1 MCGIFGVIEW
11 EKKLDSKDGIKRAT
25 DSISHRGPDGEGQW
39 ISQCGHIGLGHRRLS
54 IIDLSENG
62 AQPMSY
68 AQNRYSITFNGEIYN
83 YVELKEE
90 LLKKGHTFNS
100 NSDTEV
106 LLAMYHQYKESMLDK
121 LDGMFAFA
129 IYDTKEKSMFC
140 ARDRFGEKPFFY
152 SLNDTSFTF
161 ASEMKA
167 LWAYGVERKV
177 NEEKRNDYINI
188 GRVRTLG
195 NTHETYFEGIN
206 SIDAGHYLKI
216 DLAKNVKIERYWS
229 LHDIKVKKIPE
240 KDAVEQFSEIFASSI
255 NKRMRS
261 DVPVGSSLS
270 GGIDSSAIVS
280 QLLSKNASIE
290 NFSVFSARF
299 DKFERDEGPYIDQIC
314 SNHPQIQRNDVYP
327 EQQDIMTLLEKVAY
341 FHEEP
346 VGSSS
351 VLAQWSVYEKAKE
364 QGVKVLLDGQGAD
377 EYLAGYIPIYNV
389 YLNQLFHEKPRT
401 YIQEY
406 DAFTSMHE
414 ERFHQP
420 KKEVDPWSKVFNIN
434 KEYKKKLKEN
444 KTKPV
449 KSLRD
454 HLKLLSTETT
464 IKELLRYADRNS
476 MAHSREVRL
485 PFLNHELV
493 EFVHS
498 LPDKYL
504 LKNGWTKLILR
515 KSMTGILPNSICWRK
530 DKVGYEPPQDRWMS
544 SSATQEILV
553 QQREKFGLEEV
564 KSISY
569 TNSQNWRLLADY
581 FI

>member
-11 EKKLDSKDGIKRAT
+11 TKRLDSKDGIKRAT

-54 IIDLSENG
+54 IIDLSENA

-68 AQNRYSITFNGEIYN
+68 AQDRYTITFNGEIYN
-83 YVELKEE
+83 YIELKKE
-90 LLKKGHTFNS
+90 LLKKGHTFKS

-106 LLAMYHQYKESMLDK
+106 LLAMYHQYKENMLDK

-129 IYDTKEKSMFC
+129 IYDAKEKFMFC

-152 SLNDTSFTF
+152 SLTDTSFTF

-177 NEEKRNDYINI
+177 DEVKRNDYINN
-188 GRVRTLG
+188 GRVRTIG
-195 NTHETYFEGIN
+195 NTHETYFEDIC
-206 SIDAGHYLKI
+206 SIDAGHYLTI
-216 DLAKNVKIERYWS
+216 DTEKNVRVERYWS
-229 LHDIKVKKIPE
+229 LRDIKVKEITE
-240 KDAVEQFSEIFASSI
+240 KDATEKFSEIFASSI

-261 DVPVGSSLS
+261 DVAIGSSLS
-270 GGIDSSAIVS
+270 GGLDSSAIVS
-280 QLLSKNASIE
+280 QFLSENTSIDK
-290 NFSVFSARF
+290 FSVFSARF
-299 DKFERDEGPYIDQIC
+299 DKFEKDEGSYIDELS
-314 SNHPQIQRNDVYP
+314 SNYPRIQRNDVYP
-327 EQQDIMTLLEKVAY
+327 EKQDIMSLLEKAAY
-341 FHEEP
+341 YHEEP

-351 VLAQWSVYEKAKE
+351 VLAQWRVYEKAKE
-364 QGVKVLLDGQGAD
+364 KGVKVLLDGQGAD

-389 YLNQLFHEKPRT
+389 YLNQLFHDTPRT
-401 YIQEY
+401 YLREY
-406 DAFTSMHE
+406 EAFTLMHE
-414 ERFHQP
+414 GRFHQP
-420 KKEVDPWSKVFNIN
+420 KKEVDLLSKLLNSN
-434 KEYKKKLKEN
+434 WRYKCKRAIN

-449 KSLRD
+449 KTLRN
-454 HLKLLSTETT
+454 HLQLLSTETT

-504 LKNGWTKLILR
+504 LKDGWTKLILR
-515 KSMTGILPNSICWRK
+515 QSMTDIIPSSICWRK
-530 DKVGYEPPQDRWMS
+530 DKVGYEPPQERWMNS
-544 SSATQEILV
+544 SLVKEILI
-553 QQREKFGLEEV
+553 QQRKKFGLEEV
-564 KSISY
+564 KSVSY
-569 TNSQNWRLLADY
+569 TNSQSWRLLSDY